1 MITTVD
7 NDYDNLCIMKVYD
20 QKKNPQKYLNAF
32 CGNFSIFLS
41 ICENN
46 WALILLAVKL
56 ELTINFYSYFWLVF
70 LSQIC
75 CLSGKTIPSF
85 LRSNS
90 SDIFLKRRI
99 E

>member
-20 QKKNPQKYLNAF
+20 QKKYPQKYLNAF

-56 ELTINFYSYFWLVF
+56 ELTINFCDV
-70 LSQIC
+70 
-75 CLSGKTIPSF
+75 
-85 LRSNS
+85 
-90 SDIFLKRRI
+90 
-99 E
+99 